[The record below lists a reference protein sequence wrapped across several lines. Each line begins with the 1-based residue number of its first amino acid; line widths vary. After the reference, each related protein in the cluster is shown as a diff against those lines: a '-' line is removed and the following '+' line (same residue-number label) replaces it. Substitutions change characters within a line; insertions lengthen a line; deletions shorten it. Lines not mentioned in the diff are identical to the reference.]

1 MKLKHNKKRN
11 TAFLF
16 EALVRELTRA
26 AIRKDT
32 TASNACKSILKEHFS
47 TGTVLYE
54 ELNLY
59 RALYETHN
67 LSRPAAEKLLKEV
80 RDSYKT
86 IVQERSEEIF
96 AEQSNVINKINKD
109 ISTSVFS
116 NFVPQYKNLATV
128 YQIFNG
134 ELPPEKRILL
144 EEVVCDVLS
153 GNAPSAEEKKTHQ
166 VDNLV
171 MKNFVKKFNDRYGG
185 SLHEEQSVLLSR
197 YVLSFSDNGL
207 SLKAYLN
214 EEIGRLREAVQGGL
228 QKEEISSDDDMT
240 SKANQVVDIL
250 NDFSKKPID
259 NEMLESVLKI
269 QSLVREIEA

>member
-16 EALVRELTRA
+16 EALVRELTRS

-32 TASNACKSILKEHFS
+32 NASVACKAILKEHFS
-47 TGTVLYE
+47 SSSVLHE
-54 ELNLY
+54 ELKLY
-59 RALYETHN
+59 RALYETRG
-67 LSRPAAEKLLKEV
+67 LAKSSAEKLIKEV
-80 RDSYKT
+80 RISY
-86 IVQERSEEIF
+86 ENLLAESSEQIF
-96 AEQSNVINKINKD
+96 SEQSKVIKKINKN

-134 ELPPEKRILL
+134 ELPPERRVLL
-144 EEVVCDVLS
+144 EETICNSLS
-153 GNAPSAEEKKTHQ
+153 GISSPQEKKTHQ

-171 MKNFVKKFNDRYGG
+171 MKNFVKKFNDRYSG
-185 SLHEEQSVLLSR
+185 SLHEEQSVLLNN

-207 SLKAYLN
+207 ALKAFLN
-214 EEIGRLREAVQGGL
+214 EEIGRLRDVVHTGIMQ
-228 QKEEISSDDDMT
+228 EEISSDEEMKVKT
-240 SKANQVVDIL
+240 
-250 NDFSKKPID
+250 KKVITMLD
-259 NEMLESVLKI
+259 EFAKKKINSDMLENVLKI

>member
-26 AIRKDT
+26 AIRKDAN
-32 TASNACKSILKEHFS
+32 ASTVCKAILKEHFS
-47 TGTVLYE
+47 VGTVLHS
-54 ELNLY
+54 ELKLY
-59 RALYETHN
+59 RALYETYN
-67 LSRPAAEKLLKEV
+67 LSRPSAEKLLKEI
-80 RDSYKT
+80 RESYTKMT
-86 IVQERSEEIF
+86 QKKSEEIF
-96 AEQSNVINKINKD
+96 SEQSAVIKKINED
-109 ISTSVFS
+109 VSTSVFS

-134 ELPPEKRILL
+134 GLPPEKRILL
-144 EEVVCDVLS
+144 EEVVCDSLS
-153 GNAPSAEEKKTHQ
+153 GAPPSAKEKKTHQ

-185 SLHEEQSVLLSR
+185 SLHEEQNTLLNN

-207 SLKAYLN
+207 SLKAFLH
-214 EEIGRLREAVQGGL
+214 EEIGRLRNAVNGGI
-228 QKEEISSDDDMT
+228 QKEEISNDNDMT
-240 SKANQVVDIL
+240 NKANQVIDML
-250 NDFSKKPID
+250 NSFSKKKVD
-259 NEMLESVLKI
+259 SAMLENVLKV